1 LGILRERVVSI
12 AEIFKAMQE
21 TKLEIPCRWKGPKQK
36 AILWGEKRGMDIFWN
51 YKMVC
56 YHSLPV
62 KYEST
67 KELASHISSHV
78 SLYVGCKVFL
88 QEKRLGI
95 GGVGCSRLQYQKLY
109 YSLEGFKV

>member
-1 LGILRERVVSI
+1 MQVERSKTKSHPLGGEERYGY
-12 AEIFKAMQE
+12 F
-21 TKLEIPCRWKGPKQK
+21 LELQNGLLPQ
-36 AILWGEKRGMDIFWN
+36 
-51 YKMVC
+51 
-56 YHSLPV
+56 SPV